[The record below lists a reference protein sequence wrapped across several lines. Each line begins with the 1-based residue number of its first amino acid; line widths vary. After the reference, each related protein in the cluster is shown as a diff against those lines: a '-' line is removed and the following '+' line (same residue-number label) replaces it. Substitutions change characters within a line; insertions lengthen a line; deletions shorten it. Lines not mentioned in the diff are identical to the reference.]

1 MIRKIYDKL
10 AESHNEIKNQIYN
23 IASYLRQEIQ
33 EKVNEFWTE
42 YTRDNELSE
51 ICKFVA
57 IDGGSFSKP
66 MRIGIVYAVGAES
79 VIGDNKGVKT
89 LSEDGQIGIFK
100 PGNDA
105 QERIS
110 LLMETLE
117 LSLALRDGSKG
128 DYILMDGSLNKKIGN
143 KVDIQQI
150 SDEELKLVKNV
161 DINSIIS
168 IKDERKMRDLLILLN
183 QFLVSRIIEQYDGKV
198 LWISKTSRG
207 RDLFGTDYP
216 DITVFELFTEKR
228 GFSKLII
235 KNIDI
240 RKISEIPELEILR
253 KMEYTTFYTRLD
265 NGKRVV
271 RIDMVGRVDE
281 KIVKEIMDHLS
292 GVSIKG
298 YPFPLLKAHI
308 DVRFSR
314 MDREKIIKLMGSK
327 LHKDIEWWPSQF
339 Y

>member
-10 AESHNEIKNQIYN
+10 VESHNEIKNQIYN
-23 IASYLRQEIQ
+23 IANYLKQEIQ
-33 EKVNEFWTE
+33 DKVNEYWNE
-42 YTRDNELSE
+42 YVINHEQSE
-51 ICKFVA
+51 TCKFVA
-57 IDGGSFSKP
+57 IDGGSFGRP

-110 LLMETLE
+110 LLMEALE

-128 DYILMDGSLNKKIGN
+128 DYILMDGSLSKKIGN
-143 KVDIQQI
+143 KVDIQQF
-150 SDEELKLVKNV
+150 SDEELKLIRNV
-161 DINSIIS
+161 DLNGIIS
-168 IKDERKMRDLLILLN
+168 IKDERKMRDLLMLLN
-183 QFLVSRIIEQYDGKV
+183 QFLVSKIIEEYDGNV
-198 LWISKTSRG
+198 LWISKVSRG

-216 DITVFELFTEKR
+216 DITVLELFTEKR

-240 RKISEIPELEILR
+240 EKISEIPEIEVLR

-265 NGKRVV
+265 NGKRVIRV
-271 RIDMVGRVDE
+271 DIVGRVDE
-281 KIVKEIMDHLS
+281 KIVKEIMDRLS

-298 YPFPLLKAHI
+298 YPFPLLKAHM
-308 DVRFSR
+308 DVRFSA
-314 MDREKIIKLMGSK
+314 MDREKIIKLVGSK